1 MKRSFS
7 ISSCAALAAALS
19 ACASGSDKI
28 TGSYVSPMQYQNYSC
43 TQLSEEAQRV
53 SARVAQVSGVQDQK
67 ATNDAIITGVAIVVF
82 WPAAFFVNGNGENA
96 SELARLKGEF
106 EAIEKVSIQKNCG
119 IQFQKAPPP
128 ATEKQA
134 REKMASDS
142 NARS

>member
-1 MKRSFS
+1 MKRTFS
-7 ISSCAALAAALS
+7 TVSCAALGAALS
-19 ACASGSDKI
+19 ACASSSDKI
-28 TGSYVSPMQYQNYSC
+28 TAAYVSPIQYQNYSC
-43 TQLSEEAQRV
+43 SQLGEEAARV
-53 SARVAQVSGVQDQK
+53 SARVAQLSGIQDQK
-67 ATNDAIITGVAIVVF
+67 ASNDALITGVAIVVF

-106 EAIEKVSIQKNCG
+106 EAIEKASIQKSCG

-128 ATEKQA
+128 PGEKQA